1 MQILGP
7 CLIVGY
13 VMFFLIRSE
22 DPLLEYSSISDLVS
36 TVHIMIP
43 ARDIIIFLELF
54 LHGFASH
61 ISDALLKH
69 QKTIRLGQILSILL
83 KVH

>member
-1 MQILGP
+1 MSSCGL
-7 CLIVGY
+7 CY
-13 VMFFLIRSE
+13 VFLILSE

-36 TVHIMIP
+36 TVHIMMP

-54 LHGFASH
+54 LHSFASH

-69 QKTIRLGQILSILL
+69 QKPIRLGQLLSILL
-83 KVH
+83 MVH